1 VIRHDARGGG
11 LSDLVRAHL
20 DYREKVSAIERAYDL
35 ALRLQSDWG
44 RDPLVPSISALME
57 CYARYVALTAR
68 ELDADRDALIAI
80 GSRLFHVR
88 RRVLRCDVERAMQA
102 RS

>member
-1 VIRHDARGGG
+1 MRA
-11 LSDLVRAHL
+11 LSPLADLVRAHL
-20 DYREKVSAIERAYDL
+20 DYRTRVSAIERAYDL
-35 ALRLQSDWG
+35 AVRLQSDWG
-44 RDPLVPSISALME
+44 RDSLVQRISALME
-57 CYARYVALTAR
+57 FYARYVELTAR

-88 RRVLRCDVERAMQA
+88 RKTLRADVERARAMPA